1 MRGQCRISN
10 TSQRRVLDK
19 EKTEGTNYQ
28 RNDTTHFPK
37 LGTIKMQS
45 KLIIYVEESFHRI
58 EQKRKKCI
66 SRNRKSE
73 KIRGSIQKK
82 VKAQR
87 ICLGHDARR
96 KL

>member
-19 EKTEGTNYQ
+19 EKTEGKNDQ
-28 RNDTTHFPK
+28 RNDTTHFPE

-58 EQKRKKCI
+58 EQKRKNAEAEI
-66 SRNRKSE
+66 ENLRKLE
-73 KIRGSIQKK
+73 DQF
-82 VKAQR
+82 
-87 ICLGHDARR
+87 RR
-96 KL
+96 K